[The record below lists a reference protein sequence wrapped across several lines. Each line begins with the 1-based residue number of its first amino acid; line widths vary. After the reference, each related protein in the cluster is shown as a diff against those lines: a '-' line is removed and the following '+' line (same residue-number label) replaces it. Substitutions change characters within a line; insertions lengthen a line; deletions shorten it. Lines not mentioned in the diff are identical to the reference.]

1 MHDPPPGWRAVSGL
15 LEPDPTV
22 AGYLARMQ
30 DVKGV
35 CGKRDC
41 RRRCEVDLEWLA
53 RAGFGALP
61 VATVEGLLRCHNLAG
76 CGLAFHSDNR
86 AGLPVRSL
94 VGRSHVRLRIKCA
107 ACGFFR
113 IALPEAVI
121 AKLSAKGPMP
131 DGFPISDIAGS
142 IKGPCRQCKKT
153 AWRVEVIWPDVKSEG
168 YRRGMERRD

>member
-1 MHDPPPGWRAVSGL
+1 MHDPPPGWTAVTGL

-35 CGKRDC
+35 CSKRDC
-41 RRRCEVDLEWLA
+41 RRRCEVDLERLA

-61 VATVEGLLRCHNLAG
+61 VATVESLLRCHSLAG

-86 AGLPVRSL
+86 AGLPLRAL

-107 ACGFFR
+107 GCGFFR
-113 IALPEAVI
+113 VALPEGLI
-121 AKLSAKGPMP
+121 AKLTAAKRMT
-131 DGFPISDIAGS
+131 DGFQVSEIAGS
-142 IKGPCRQCKKT
+142 IKGPCRTCKKT
-153 AWRVEVIWPDVKSEG
+153 AWRVDVIWPDVKSVG
-168 YRRGMERRD
+168 YRRQIERGD